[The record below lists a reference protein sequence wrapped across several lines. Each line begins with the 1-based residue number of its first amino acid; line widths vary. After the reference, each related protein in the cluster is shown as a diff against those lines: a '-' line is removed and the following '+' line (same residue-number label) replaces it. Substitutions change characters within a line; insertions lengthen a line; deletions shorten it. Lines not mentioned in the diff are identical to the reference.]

1 MNVQET
7 HDELASL
14 LRELA
19 FGDARGQHK
28 GEPNASVQSDNTAR
42 PVAVAFSG
50 GVDSTLLLEVA
61 HQALGDDAFAITV
74 HTSFSPQEDFDK
86 AVSFCEE
93 RGIAQQVIEVD
104 VLSDGGIIANTSERC
119 YLCKHM
125 IFEAI
130 MAAVEERGAIIVDG
144 TNADDAADFRPG
156 ERALRELGIVSPL
169 KEAGFSKPMIR
180 ELSRVLDLP
189 TSEDAANACLATRI
203 PTGVP
208 LDLES
213 LTMIDAAERFL
224 HSLGFAGCRVRLH
237 DEVARI
243 EVDPADIEKLV
254 QGSART
260 HIIRRFTEIGF
271 RYIALDL
278 AGYRMGNMN

>member
-1 MNVQET
+1 MNVQEK
-7 HDELASL
+7 HDELVSL

-19 FGDARGQHK
+19 FGEVTGQHE
-28 GEPNASVQSDNTAR
+28 GMVEGSVQGGIAAR

-50 GVDSTLLLEVA
+50 GVDSTLLLEMA
-61 HQALGDDAFAITV
+61 HQAFGDDAFAITV
-74 HTSFSPQEDFDK
+74 HTPFSPQEDFDK
-86 AVSFCEE
+86 AVSFCKE

-104 VLSDGGIIANTSERC
+104 VLSDGSIIANTSERC

-130 MAAVEERGAIIVDG
+130 KASVEERGAIIVDG

-169 KEAGFSKPMIR
+169 KETGFSKLMIR
-180 ELSRVLDLP
+180 ELSRALDLP

-203 PTGVP
+203 PAGTP

-213 LTMIDAAERFL
+213 LTKVDAAERFL

-243 EVDPADIEKLV
+243 EVDLADIEKLV
-254 QGSART
+254 QEPVRT

-271 RYIALDL
+271 RFIALDL

>member
-1 MNVQET
+1 MNVLEK
-7 HDELASL
+7 HDELISL
-14 LRELA
+14 LQKLA
-19 FGDARGQHK
+19 FGEEMSQHEEMVE
-28 GEPNASVQSDNTAR
+28 GSVQGGIAAR

-74 HTSFSPQEDFDK
+74 HTPFSPQTDFDK
-86 AVSFCEE
+86 AVSFCNE
-93 RGIAQQVIEVD
+93 RGIAQRVIEVD
-104 VLSDGGIIANTSERC
+104 VLSNESIIANTPERC
-119 YLCKHM
+119 YLCKRM

-130 MAAVEERGAIIVDG
+130 IDAVEENGAVIVDG
-144 TNADDAADFRPG
+144 TNVDDAADFRPG

-169 KEAGFSKPMIR
+169 EEAGLSKSMIR
-180 ELSRVLDLP
+180 ELSRALDLP

-203 PTGVP
+203 PTGTP

-213 LTMIDAAERFL
+213 LTMVDAAERLL

-237 DEVARI
+237 GEVARI
-243 EVDPADIEKLV
+243 EVEPADIEKLV
-254 QGSART
+254 QDAVRT
-260 HIIRRFTEIGF
+260 YIIREFTKIGF

-278 AGYRMGNMN
+278 AGYQMGNMK